1 MSVASTAGA
10 KYSVQKT
17 VTVETSADHAF
28 RVFTEKHG
36 AWWPLATHHIGKHP
50 ARTAI
55 IEPAEGGRWYEQGED
70 GSECDWGRVLVW
82 DPPHRLVLAWQLTA
96 EWQFDPSFVTEV
108 ELRFISEGAH
118 RTRVEFEHRNLEAYG
133 PKADTVREMIGAP
146 GGWPAIL
153 DKFVDFA
160 NEEGRQ

>member
-17 VTVETSADHAF
+17 LTVETSAERAF

-36 AWWPLATHHIGKHP
+36 DWWPVATHHIGKQP
-50 ARTAI
+50 ARTVI

-82 DPPHRLVLAWQLTA
+82 DPPHRLVMAWQLTA
-96 EWQFDPSFVTEV
+96 DWQFDPSFVTEV
-108 ELRFISEGAH
+108 ELRFIPEGTG

-133 PKADTVREMIGAP
+133 AKADTVQEMISAA

-153 DKFVDFA
+153 EKFADFA
-160 NEEGRQ
+160 KKQERE